1 MIIYKTNE
9 ELKAFSEQRKERA
22 SELLNNVV
30 PEKVDETT
38 YVVPSSDGSKKYTYG
53 SITVRTP
60 KLSDFIGKEVMI
72 RVFVEDKKKVSK

>member
-1 MIIYKTNE
+1 MGLYTFLIRI
-9 ELKAFSEQRKERA
+9 
-22 SELLNNVV
+22 LLVFMKQV
-30 PEKVDETT
+30 GTYRIRVSSGVDTKKL
-38 YVVPSSDGSKKYTYG
+38 SDGSTKKYTYG

>member
-1 MIIYKTNE
+1 MKQVGTYRIRV
-9 ELKAFSEQRKERA
+9 S
-22 SELLNNVV
+22 SG
-30 PEKVDETT
+30 VDTKKL
-38 YVVPSSDGSKKYTYG
+38 SDGSTKKYTYG